1 MSKLF
6 IGGLAW
12 HTTDATL
19 REGFEKYGEVEKA
32 VVVIDHDTQRS
43 RGFGFVIF
51 TRERDAEAAMHNM
64 NNNEFDGQIIRVDRA
79 SARPSNPKGG
89 FQGRGGYNR
98 PEGQEYRGGGVGGWW
113 RDHSRES
120 PEGSVIEDETTGL
133 ELRDY
138 RSHPISVPSGAGY
151 PAAYNKGSPDN
162 VHSSRIDQLQDQE
175 LITFNWELPSLLQ
188 AWSPSANRLA
198 RRDFVLGAITLV
210 VMGNHV
216 ELMTCKQY
224 LEGFHPERGVK
235 LVEIIINALS
245 SPDYVSVEQD
255 MVIRATQDQLTIA
268 TSSKDLQMQ
277 IKDIS
282 VWLCLAFRMPRNSST
297 SMVSTGS
304 FDGTKFTM
312 TEVPMSA
319 AAPACWPQLF
329 ENIVVVV
336 KPLEVFPSGGGLL
349 KLSFGTL
356 LQLAAVEYPV
366 MVESGLVLMGYSTAL
381 IPIEINTSGQILWHL
396 EVSCG
401 DQQLRKSE
409 LRATQGSWLQR
420 QTLEELQTA
429 EALLGWCSSAHV
441 QLGTESLK
449 AANVRWS
456 DATTKPTTW
465 RWKGANLQLLAQSA
479 APMQIGAQLG
489 LSWERIINT
498 VRFTPGGN
506 YTRCLASSM
515 LEQAVLYD
523 VAAQRAW
530 LVPLLSVYHHML
542 LIYYGMMFPSSSDR
556 RPIPTVKPFSNG
568 ASSSFEILKASG
580 GVVVEGTNEDTL
592 TIRELIMGFS
602 INFSMTSV
610 RPPKGSRIYGYELL
624 DLVLGS
630 SRSELK
636 AITVERRGLGWA
648 PLLDEVPCLFC
659 AELGDAIIGM
669 RGSERE
675 SKCNYLPPG
684 QDLLA
689 SPLETIQTLCQKQ
702 GSTLTSVSGRITQ
715 THILVV
721 QQGQLF
727 TQCDHSVVGASSCW
741 DHPEEF
747 VQKLQRGAVEN
758 SGGQGYSEVVS
769 KSTGAIVLGN
779 VRGQGSNRA
788 FDFWRRPYAAES

>member
-6 IGGLAW
+6 IGLVQSSYFSLILLLMGNRGLSW
-12 HTTDATL
+12 HTTDAVL
-19 REGFEKYGEVEKA
+19 RAGFEKYGEVEKA
-32 VVVIDHDTQRS
+32 VVVKDHDTQRS

-51 TRERDAEAAMHNM
+51 TKERDAEAAMHDM
-64 NNNEFDGQIIRVDRA
+64 NNNEFDGRVIRVDRA
-79 SARPSNPKGG
+79 SARSPNPKGG

-98 PEGQEYRGGGVGGWW
+98 SEGQGYGGAGVGGWQQ
-113 RDHSRES
+113 DHSRES
-120 PEGSVIEDETTGL
+120 PEGSVIDDEHTGL

-138 RSHPISVPSGAGY
+138 RSPPGSVPSGAGY
-151 PAAYNKGSPDN
+151 PAAYNKGSPDH
-162 VHSSRIDQLQDQE
+162 VHSSRIDQLQEQE

-188 AWSPSANRLA
+188 VWSSNADHLA

-210 VMGNHV
+210 VMGFN
-216 ELMTCKQY
+216 
-224 LEGFHPERGVK
+224 PERGVK
-235 LVEIIINALS
+235 LVEIIMNALS
-245 SPDYVSVEQD
+245 SPDYN
-255 MVIRATQDQLTIA
+255 
-268 TSSKDLQMQ
+268 LQNQ
-277 IKDIS
+277 ITDIC
-282 VWLCLAFRMPRNSST
+282 VWLCLAFRMPRNGST

-319 AAPACWPQLF
+319 AAPACWSQLF
-329 ENIVVVV
+329 EDIVVVV

-349 KLSFGTL
+349 KLSFGAL

-381 IPIEINTSGQILWHL
+381 IPIEINASGQILWYL

-401 DQQLRKSE
+401 NQQLRKSE

-429 EALLGWCSSAHV
+429 EALLGWCASAHV

-456 DATTKPTTW
+456 NATTKPTTW
-465 RWKGANLQLLAQSA
+465 HWKGVNLQLLAQSA
-479 APMQIGAQLG
+479 APIQVGAQLG

-506 YTRCLASSM
+506 YTGCLASSM
-515 LEQAVLYD
+515 LEQVVIYD

-530 LVPLLSVYHHML
+530 LAPLLSVYHHML
-542 LIYYGMMFPSSSDR
+542 LIYYGVIFPSSSNQ

-568 ASSSFEILKASG
+568 ASSSFETLRAAG
-580 GVVVEGTNEDTL
+580 GVVVEGTNEETL
-592 TIRELIMGFS
+592 TIRELIMGFL
-602 INFSMTSV
+602 INFSMASV

-636 AITVERRGLGWA
+636 AVTVERHGLGWA

-659 AELGDAIIGM
+659 AGLGDAIIGM
-669 RGSERE
+669 RGSEQE
-675 SKCNYLPPG
+675 SPCNYLPPG

-715 THILVV
+715 THVLVV
-721 QQGQLF
+721 RQGQLF
-727 TQCDHSVVGASSCW
+727 TQCNHNVVGSSSCW

-747 VQKLQRGAVEN
+747 VQKLQRGAGKN
-758 SGGQGYSEVVS
+758 SGGQGYSEVFP
-769 KSTGAIVLGN
+769 KGTGAIVLGN
-779 VRGQGSNRA
+779 VRGQVSTQA
-788 FDFWRRPYAAES
+788 FNFWR